1 MGRIKSTLIKK
12 AARQLLE
19 GDHKFNEHFERNK
32 KVLVEGM
39 PSKSM
44 RNKIAGYIGR
54 LVRMKKAEI
63 AAANNP
69 KKVSKVVEE
78 IPQYEQ

>member
-12 AARQLLE
+12 ASRQLLE
-19 GDHKFNEHFERNK
+19 GDNKFNEHFDNNK

-54 LVRMKKAEI
+54 LVRMKKAEV

-69 KKVSKVVEE
+69 KKVSKVEEE